1 MTSVGVGAPDRES
14 QVDAGRRGW
23 RRSKW
28 IGFTFVPLG
37 LLSWMAFLYA
47 GIGARMRR
55 WQAWGGFYFAVAIAA
70 WVLLS
75 AAGRAPRG
83 HHSHDA
89 VAGGGFLL
97 LLAVWIGS
105 IIHAFAIRRRYLE
118 LTQVSAHPEAF
129 AGEED
134 VVLRWSAAKL
144 FLLFVFCGAIVLVS
158 LLAIATDPAAR
169 ASLWPWFCV
178 VFFAGLGSVL
188 ARQVHRRRGGLV
200 VGRGG
205 IGMPGWRIPWREITK
220 ITHYE
225 QVAGASTQHYLNVY
239 TRDGY
244 DFPPARKWL
253 VRLLKP
259 LNDRFTRGATTS
271 IPLSLLP
278 ASPDDVIALV
288 RRFYDGPIE

>member
-47 GIGARMRR
+47 GIGARVRR
-55 WQAWGGFYFAVAIAA
+55 WQAWAGFYFGVAVAA

-89 VAGGGFLL
+89 VAAIGFLL

-105 IIHAFAIRRRYLE
+105 IIHAVAIRRR
-118 LTQVSAHPEAF
+118 
-129 AGEED
+129 
-134 VVLRWSAAKL
+134 
-144 FLLFVFCGAIVLVS
+144 
-158 LLAIATDPAAR
+158 
-169 ASLWPWFCV
+169 
-178 VFFAGLGSVL
+178 
-188 ARQVHRRRGGLV
+188 
-200 VGRGG
+200 
-205 IGMPGWRIPWREITK
+205 
-220 ITHYE
+220 
-225 QVAGASTQHYLNVY
+225 YLNVY

-244 DFPPARKWL
+244 DFPPARKPL

-259 LNDRFTRGATTS
+259 LNDRFARGATTS
-271 IPLSLLP
+271 IPLNLLP
-278 ASPDDVIALV
+278 ASPDDVIGL
-288 RRFYDGPIE
+288 